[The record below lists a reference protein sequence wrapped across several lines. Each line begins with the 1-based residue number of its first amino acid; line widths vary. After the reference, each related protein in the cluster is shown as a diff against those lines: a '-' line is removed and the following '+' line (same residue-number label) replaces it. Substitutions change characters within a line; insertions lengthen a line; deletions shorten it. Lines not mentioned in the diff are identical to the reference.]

1 MNLRTVEVNLGG
13 LTLRVP
19 AYESVE
25 KTQDIVNELNERLK
39 LLESSSTKINTQ
51 AFALLAA
58 YEYAKA
64 TRELRDELSLK
75 ELEVVEWVGNIIK
88 RINDLTRTIEEAT

>member
-1 MNLRTVEVNLGG
+1 MSISTVEVSLGG

-19 AYESVE
+19 AYESTE
-25 KTQDIVNELNERLK
+25 KTQDIADEINSRLK
-39 LLESSSTKINTQ
+39 LLETSSSKINTQ

-64 TRELRDELSLK
+64 TRELRDEMASVQKRLA
-75 ELEVVEWVGNIIK
+75 ERVGGVTM
-88 RINDLTRTIEEAT
+88 RIDDLTRIIEEST